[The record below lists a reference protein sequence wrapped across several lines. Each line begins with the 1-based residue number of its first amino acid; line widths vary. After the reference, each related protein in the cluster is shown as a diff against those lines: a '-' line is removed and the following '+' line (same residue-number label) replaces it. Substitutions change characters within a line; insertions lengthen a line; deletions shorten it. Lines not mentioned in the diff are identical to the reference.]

1 MSMRPRCW
9 RGRDERGGSAVT
21 ASIQETAVTP
31 VDGGDAPDEPPPVPA
46 RRRGARLARRL
57 VPTVIPILVLVG
69 WEVIARSGVT
79 EQSLLPPPT
88 TVLQTLWEDALDG
101 ELWDNTRASMYRW
114 VIGFTLGASSGV
126 ILGALV
132 GLYKLA
138 ETVLDT
144 SVQMFRTVPNLG
156 LIPLLILWLGLGE
169 SPKIVMIALACFFPL
184 YLNTFAG
191 IRNVDRRLIE
201 VGNVYNFSGRKMLF
215 KVVLPAAL
223 PQIFTGVRYGLGVA
237 WLALVGS
244 ELVGASTGLGYMIQM
259 GQALSR
265 VDIVM
270 AGLVVFAVAGKL
282 VDVIVKLAE
291 KRLLRWRDAYV
302 GV

>member
-1 MSMRPRCW
+1 MTAPVDTVPVDATPRPTSSPPAARGDRGT
-9 RGRDERGGSAVT
+9 RGRRST
-21 ASIQETAVTP
+21 
-31 VDGGDAPDEPPPVPA
+31 
-46 RRRGARLARRL
+46 ARLLPAL
-57 VPTVIPILVLVG
+57 IPVAVILG
-69 WEVIARSGVT
+69 WELVSRSGLT
-79 EQSLLPPPT
+79 EPSLLPPPS
-88 TVLQTLWEDALDG
+88 TVVQTLWSDARDG
-101 ELWDNTRASMYRW
+101 ALWDNTQASMIRW
-114 VIGFTLGASSGV
+114 VVGFLLGASSG
-126 ILGALV
+126 IFLGALV

-169 SPKIVMIALACFFPL
+169 SPKILMIALACFFPL
-184 YLNTFAG
+184 YINTFAG

-201 VGNVYNFSGRKMLF
+201 VGNVYNFTGRRMLF
-215 KVVLPAAL
+215 RVVIPAAL

-244 ELVGASTGLGYMIQM
+244 ELVGASSGLGYMIQM

-270 AGLVVFAVAGKL
+270 AGLTVFAVAGKL

-291 KRLLRWRDAYV
+291 KRLLKWRDAYV

>member
-1 MSMRPRCW
+1 MTAPVDTVPVDATPGPASSPPAAGDVRGS
-9 RGRDERGGSAVT
+9 RGRRST
-21 ASIQETAVTP
+21 
-31 VDGGDAPDEPPPVPA
+31 
-46 RRRGARLARRL
+46 ARLLPAL
-57 VPTVIPILVLVG
+57 IPVAFILG
-69 WEVIARSGVT
+69 WELVSRSGLT
-79 EQSLLPPPT
+79 EPSLLPPPS
-88 TVLQTLWEDALDG
+88 TVVQTLWADARDG
-101 ELWDNTRASMYRW
+101 ALWDNTRASMIRW
-114 VIGFTLGASSGV
+114 VVGFAVGASSGV
-126 ILGALV
+126 FLGALV

-184 YLNTFAG
+184 YINTFAG

-201 VGNVYNFSGRKMLF
+201 VGNVYNFTGRTMLF
-215 KVVLPAAL
+215 RVVIPAAL

-244 ELVGASTGLGYMIQM
+244 ELVGASSGLGYMIQM

-270 AGLVVFAVAGKL
+270 AGLTVFAVAGKL
-282 VDVIVKLAE
+282 VDVIVKFAE
-291 KRLLRWRDAYV
+291 KRLLTWRDAYV